1 MFRDLNKINGA
12 SVFTLNLRPGVII
25 YQLVMSPI
33 FTLRVWVVPW
43 SGFTADILT
52 PRPDKYQDILDSM
65 VVRDWWTPSVAP
77 VPHFIPATQLLIK
90 TVFCPNLKFRQLL
103 KLTLPT
109 PREPQELTASDQ
121 IRDNRDNVMKQ
132 RDTAWLRGLVT
143 KQCHWPS
150 SSSCHLEEKELLLL
164 NWSDFNSPPLWLDS
178 TSSFRFSTSPENYPY
193 LVKRECFNSEELW
206 RESGR

>member
-25 YQLVMSPI
+25 YQLVMSHLYPESVGGA
-33 FTLRVWVVPW
+33 LARVHCWYPGPP
-43 SGFTADILT
+43 SRQI
-52 PRPDKYQDILDSM
+52 PRHTWLHGSQGLMDSKC
-65 VVRDWWTPSVAP
+65 RPSAAFYP
-77 VPHFIPATQLLIK
+77 RLLIIK

-121 IRDNRDNVMKQ
+121 IRDDRDNVMKQ

-150 SSSCHLEEKELLLL
+150 SSSCHLEEKELL
-164 NWSDFNSPPLWLDS
+164 F
-178 TSSFRFSTSPENYPY
+178 
-193 LVKRECFNSEELW
+193 C
-206 RESGR
+206 